1 MSVKRLLAAIALTIV
16 GACSI
21 AGCGSAP
28 TDTPTHL
35 PTATTSAPA
44 PATQPTVIAEQANHT
59 TLRLRTGQVIQ
70 LYLHSL
76 YWSDP
81 VSVPTGVLAQD
92 GPVSR
97 VPDHRCP
104 MGGGCGT
111 LTVRLHAAGPGTTQ
125 LQAHRSSCGE
135 AMGCS
140 VDQRDFMV
148 TVVVS

>member
-1 MSVKRLLAAIALTIV
+1 MGVNRLFAVIALTVV

-21 AGCGSAP
+21 AGCGLAP
-28 TDTPTHL
+28 TGTPAPIT
-35 PTATTSAPA
+35 TATTSAPA
-44 PATQPTVIAEQANHT
+44 PAAQPGVITEQANHT
-59 TLRLRTGQVIQ
+59 TLRLHTGQVIR
-70 LYLHSL
+70 LDLHSL

-81 VSVPTGVLAQD
+81 VSVPTGVLVQD

-97 VPDHRCP
+97 VPDRRCP
-104 MGGGCGT
+104 MGVGCGT
-111 LTVRLHAAGPGTTQ
+111 LTVRLHAAGSGTTQ

-140 VDQRDFMV
+140 VDQRDFTV